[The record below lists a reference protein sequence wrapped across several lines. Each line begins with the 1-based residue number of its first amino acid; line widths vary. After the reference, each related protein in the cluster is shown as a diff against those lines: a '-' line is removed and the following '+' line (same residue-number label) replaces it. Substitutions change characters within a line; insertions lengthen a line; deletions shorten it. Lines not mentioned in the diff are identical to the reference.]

1 MKSKALSPKA
11 EKKQKQKELV
21 KVLWDIKSPRYLK
34 LMDAFIVEHFNNEDD
49 KDLRRD
55 AHKLFGKL
63 FDTQVA
69 KKVNIEGGGNAGG
82 GQALTRQF
90 EEALNAVVAQGRQ
103 RIEVQEAEIISPEDA
118 ASIKAIARK

>member
-1 MKSKALSPKA
+1 MKSKELSPKA
-11 EKKQKQKELV
+11 KKRQKEKELV
-21 KVLWDIKSPRYLK
+21 KELWDVKSPRYLK
-34 LMDAFIVEHFNNEDD
+34 LMDDFIIQHFNNEDD

-69 KKVNIEGGGNAGG
+69 KKVNIEGNNNGG

-90 EEALNAVVAQGRQ
+90 EEALNAVVAQGRK
-103 RIEVQEAEIISPEDA
+103 RIEVQEAEIISPEEA
-118 ASIKAIARK
+118 NSIKAIARK

>member
-1 MKSKALSPKA
+1 MKSKELSPKA
-11 EKKQKQKELV
+11 KEKHKKKELV
-21 KVLWDIKSPRYLK
+21 KELWDVKSPRYLK
-34 LMDAFIVEHFNNEDD
+34 LMDDFIVEHFNNEDD

-69 KKVNIEGGGNAGG
+69 KKVNIEGGGNGG
-82 GQALTRQF
+82 GNTLTKQF

-103 RIEVQEAEIISPEDA
+103 RIEVQEAEIISPEEA
-118 ASIKAIARK
+118 ANIKSIGRK